1 MKEVAVQVNGVLR
14 GVHFKLRL
22 TFVGAKRQANLLN
35 RLVFWNPVFL
45 HKLRAC
51 KTSQET
57 SQKKKQRQFF
67 EHRNKVRG
75 RPKKVG

>member
-1 MKEVAVQVNGVLR
+1 
-14 GVHFKLRL
+14 
-22 TFVGAKRQANLLN
+22 
-35 RLVFWNPVFL
+35 
-45 HKLRAC
+45 LRAC